1 MPEDQHPETSED
13 RARRIVA
20 ASVLAETFGDQPFEA
35 SKICDVQ
42 LNGCRAVL
50 PEVESELGCV
60 CYVNEVTAA
69 GATVI
74 ANTQRA
80 PAGGV
85 ELEWKSR
92 SPVGGPHRFRV
103 TVAEEIEAG
112 SWAIRLSWVGA
123 RSIVA

>member
-13 RARRIVA
+13 RARWIIA
-20 ASVLAETFGDQPFEA
+20 ASVLAETFGDQPFDA
-35 SKICDVQ
+35 SEICDVQ
-42 LNGCRAVL
+42 LNGCSAVL
-50 PEVESELGCV
+50 TEVESELGCV
-60 CYVNEVTAA
+60 CYVKKVKAD

-74 ANTQRA
+74 AKTQRP
-80 PAGGV
+80 PAGVV

-103 TVAEEIEAG
+103 MVAEEIEAG
-112 SWAIRLSWVGA
+112 SWAIRLSWVGV